1 MTGPS
6 PDAPRRRWLTP
17 AGLILAAAPWL
28 WFLVRDRASEVL
40 DPVAVGMPIVL
51 LVAVVL
57 GAIAAI
63 LRRRLLLLF
72 ALSTAVM
79 CVCTIVAPR
88 LPQASS
94 APDPAIRIATAN
106 VYDGNPTPE
115 ATIAALRARAVD
127 VLATVEMD
135 DAFWQRLDG
144 IDALPY
150 RVVVGELG
158 VHARW
163 PLALMPAQGLPRS
176 RILRIRVDA
185 PDAPFVLYVAHALNP
200 LHDYSTFADQRAFAR
215 AIVAAT
221 AQERAPRRGG
231 GRLQHVGPGIQ
242 RTDLRRAAPRRDAV
256 LHVRCLDVLRGLV
269 ASALPADRPRLD
281 HARLVRGRPVDLRAP
296 GLGPPRPPGERR
308 SMPVRRSPY
317 VFLASAR
324 ICRAALAP
332 GAPVMPPPGCAPEP
346 AR

>member
-6 PDAPRRRWLTP
+6 PDATRRRWLTP
-17 AGLILAAAPWL
+17 TGLILAAAPWL
-28 WFLVRDRASEVL
+28 WFLVRDRGGEVL

-51 LVAVVL
+51 LVALVL
-57 GAIAAI
+57 AAIAAI

-72 ALSTAVM
+72 AVSTAAM

-88 LPQASS
+88 LPQSS
-94 APDPAIRIATAN
+94 PAPDPAIRIATAN

-115 ATIAALRARAVD
+115 ATIAALRARSVD

-135 DAFWQRLDG
+135 DAFWQQLDG

-150 RVVVGELG
+150 RVVKGELG

-163 PLALMPAQGLPRS
+163 PLTLMSAQGLPRS

-221 AQERAPRRGG
+221 AREQLPVVVVGDFNTSDRASSERIYDGPLRDAMRSATFAASTYFGG
-231 GRLQHVGPGIQ
+231 WWPLLLLRIDHVWTTPDWCGADPSTFALPGSDHHGLQVSVGPC
-242 RTDLRRAAPRRDAV
+242 P
-256 LHVRCLDVLRGLV
+256 
-269 ASALPADRPRLD
+269 
-281 HARLVRGRPVDLRAP
+281 
-296 GLGPPRPPGERR
+296 
-308 SMPVRRSPY
+308 
-317 VFLASAR
+317 
-324 ICRAALAP
+324 
-332 GAPVMPPPGCAPEP
+332 
-346 AR
+346 

>member
-28 WFLVRDRASEVL
+28 WFLVRDRGGEVL
-40 DPVAVGMPIVL
+40 DPVAVGMPIALLAALGLAVL
-51 LVAVVL
+51 
-57 GAIAAI
+57 AAI
-63 LRRRLLLLF
+63 VRRRLLLLF
-72 ALSTAVM
+72 ALSTAAM
-79 CVCTIVAPR
+79 AVCTIVAPR
-88 LPQASS
+88 LPQASQ

-115 ATIAALRARAVD
+115 ATIAALQARDVD

-163 PLALMPAQGLPRS
+163 PLTLMPARGLPRS

-200 LHDYSTFADQRAFAR
+200 LHDYSTFADQQAFAR
-215 AIVAAT
+215 AIVAAAAREPLPVVVAGDFNT
-221 AQERAPRRGG
+221 SDRASSERIFDGPLRDAMRADTFAASTYVGGWWPLLLLRIDHVWTTPGWCAAAPSTFALPGSDHRG
-231 GRLQHVGPGIQ
+231 LQVSVGPC
-242 RTDLRRAAPRRDAV
+242 P
-256 LHVRCLDVLRGLV
+256 
-269 ASALPADRPRLD
+269 
-281 HARLVRGRPVDLRAP
+281 
-296 GLGPPRPPGERR
+296 
-308 SMPVRRSPY
+308 
-317 VFLASAR
+317 
-324 ICRAALAP
+324 
-332 GAPVMPPPGCAPEP
+332 
-346 AR
+346 

>member
-221 AQERAPRRGG
+221 AQEELPVVVAGDFNTSDRASSERIYDGPLRDAMRSSTFAASTYFGG
-231 GRLQHVGPGIQ
+231 WWPLLFLRIDHVWTTPGWCAADPSTFALPGSDHHGLQVSVGPC
-242 RTDLRRAAPRRDAV
+242 P
-256 LHVRCLDVLRGLV
+256 
-269 ASALPADRPRLD
+269 
-281 HARLVRGRPVDLRAP
+281 
-296 GLGPPRPPGERR
+296 
-308 SMPVRRSPY
+308 
-317 VFLASAR
+317 
-324 ICRAALAP
+324 
-332 GAPVMPPPGCAPEP
+332 
-346 AR
+346 